1 MNMRDVRDLP
11 QPRSARQTWGVRAA
25 WLLLALIAALYCV
38 WRFAGPSPL
47 QTNLL
52 ALLPATEAD
61 PVAEKAVDT
70 LASALGD
77 RTVFLVSSND
87 DAHAKAAAKELGAS
101 LQKSG
106 AFASVT
112 AELPPFDLAQI
123 AALYMPYRFGLL
135 AAGDRVA
142 LAGSAANAGAMG
154 AADATSGSNTTNTT
168 NATHSTLRDTLTQR
182 LYSPLRGGLTT
193 SLADDP
199 FGWLERWLTGLPLA
213 TSNLEVEDNLLVA
226 HRGAA
231 TSVLIVATL
240 PGSAYET
247 KTQRA
252 VRTALAQSESALRD
266 AFPDVSVARTGAVFY
281 AESARSAS
289 EREVHLI
296 GVASLCGI
304 ALLMMWVFRSPR
316 LLLLGFV
323 STALG
328 IVCALAATLLVFGQL
343 HLLTLVFG
351 ASLIGEAVDYSIQY
365 FVVYLGA
372 GRDWDARHGARTV
385 RPALTVALLTSLLGY
400 AILMWVPFP
409 ALKQIACFAMVGIA
423 TAFASVLS
431 LLPTLLTRPPKRSPQ
446 RVFAGAARLLTLW
459 HRAIGGRRAWYV
471 AALLLIVAIPGWLRL
486 TSDDDI
492 HLLIQRDPSLVAQED
507 KVRDAV
513 GVDNSA
519 QFFVVR
525 GETPEAVLQR
535 AEALGAKLDALNGTR
550 DQVGGYQSVAQF
562 VPSAKRQSDDRA
574 LLAQHVF
581 DDPAALRATLL
592 QAGFKDEVADA
603 WLAAFARSQTQA
615 HSQAPLTVERWLA
628 APWSQP
634 YRHLWLGEV
643 SAGGPAA
650 KTYAAVV
657 IPQGV
662 TPHNAPALIA
672 LAQRVPGVVFVDKA
686 ASVSKLFGEYR
697 VDSGWWLGGALAL
710 VLILLTVRYGPRE
723 ACLDGASNEVT
734 AADAARKAAP
744 EDASQRAPS
753 WDAQRDPRLDT
764 AQQKASAIVARN
776 KAPLPPTPQTVSLAN
791 RLRGGIATTLP
802 VLLAV
807 GVTLAAFGYAG
818 VPLNLFNWLA
828 LMLVLGVGANYAVFL
843 REGCLRADADLGA
856 VWTGVLLSAATTL
869 LSFGMLGMSA
879 MPALKSFGAT
889 LALGIAVAVLLA
901 PIGMPSESR
910 RAA

>member
-1 MNMRDVRDLP
+1 MQVL
-11 QPRSARQTWGVRAA
+11 QQRSAKQAWGMRAA
-25 WLLLALIAALYCV
+25 WLLLALAAALYCG

-70 LASALGD
+70 LAAALGD
-77 RTVFLVSSND
+77 RTVFLVTSND
-87 DAHAKAAAKELGAS
+87 DAHAKAAAKQLGAS

-106 AFASVT
+106 AFGSVT
-112 AELPPFDLAQI
+112 AELPPFDLSQI

-135 AAGDRVA
+135 TPADRATLAQSNVSSPA
-142 LAGSAANAGAMG
+142 SPDTPQEVSRPAGSPLGG
-154 AADATSGSNTTNTT
+154 LGE
-168 NATHSTLRDTLTQR
+168 TLAQR
-182 LYSPLRGGLTT
+182 IYSPLRGGLTT
-193 SLADDP
+193 PLADDP
-199 FGWLERWLTGLPLA
+199 FGWLEHWLGGLPLA
-213 TSNLEVEDNLLVA
+213 TSNLELEDNMLVS

-240 PGSAYET
+240 PGSAYES
-247 KTQRA
+247 KTQHA
-252 VRTALAQSESALRD
+252 VLAALAQDESVLKQ

-289 EREVHLI
+289 EHEVHLI

-328 IVCALAATLLVFGQL
+328 IVCALAVTMLVFGQL

-372 GRDWDARHGARTV
+372 ERDWDSRRGARAV
-385 RPALTVALLTSLLGY
+385 RPALTVALATSLLGY
-400 AILMWVPFP
+400 AILTWVPFP
-409 ALKQIACFAMVGIA
+409 ALKQIACFAIAGIT
-423 TAFASVLS
+423 TAFASVLW
-431 LLPTLLTRPPKRSPQ
+431 LLPALLTRPPKRSPQ
-446 RVFAGAARLLTLW
+446 RVFAGAARVLTVW
-459 HRAIGGRRAWYV
+459 HRTIGGKRAWFV

-507 KVRDAV
+507 KVRAAV

-525 GETPEAVLQR
+525 GETPEIVLQR
-535 AEALGAKLDALNGTR
+535 AEVLGARLDGLNGTPNK
-550 DQVGGYQSVAQF
+550 VGSYQSVAQF
-562 VPSAKRQSDDRA
+562 VPSAKQQNEDRA

-581 DDPAALRATLL
+581 NDPAALRATLL

-603 WLAAFARSQTQA
+603 WLAAFAKPQP
-615 HSQAPLTVERWLA
+615 PLTVDTWLA
-628 APWSQP
+628 TPWSQP
-634 YRHLWLGEV
+634 YKHLWLGEV
-643 SAGGPAA
+643 DLTTKA
-650 KTYAAVV
+650 YAAVV

-662 TPHNAPALIA
+662 TSQNEPALIA
-672 LAQRVPGVVFVDKA
+672 TAQAVPGVVFVDKA
-686 ASVSKLFGEYR
+686 ASVSKLFGAYR
-697 VDSGWWLGGALAL
+697 VDSGWWLAGALAL
-710 VLILLTVRYGPRE
+710 VLVLLILRY
-723 ACLDGASNEVT
+723 
-734 AADAARKAAP
+734 
-744 EDASQRAPS
+744 
-753 WDAQRDPRLDT
+753 
-764 AQQKASAIVARN
+764 
-776 KAPLPPTPQTVSLAN
+776 SLS
-791 RLRGGIATTLP
+791 GGIAVTLP

-807 GVTLAAFGYAG
+807 GVTLAVFGYVH

-843 REGCLRADADLGA
+843 REGCLRTDADLGA

-889 LALGIAVAVLLA
+889 LALGIAVSVLLA